1 MEEKDVRKTE
11 RIRKF
16 NYNDHK
22 NEVERCKTERDI
34 LQYILQNLA
43 EHGSKLIFFWYTQN
57 FMQHII
63 VSMETSCQFY
73 LIYYIFW
80 DLNYCN
86 RSRVEGK
93 LTWGWI

>member
-73 LIYYIFW
+73 LIYYIF
-80 DLNYCN
+80 
-86 RSRVEGK
+86 
-93 LTWGWI
+93 